1 MNQQELLDT
10 IAFNVIQ
17 GRLESEDEGFDP
29 GLEGR
34 PVLRNSFGRRL
45 SSPLTLRIS

>member
-1 MNQQELLDT
+1 MDKQELLDE

-29 GLEGR
+29 G
-34 PVLRNSFGRRL
+34 PPQDLRH
-45 SSPLTLRIS
+45 LR